1 MPNHKTLLFK
11 RTAQIARNF
20 GVEKSIGLQYVV
32 RKRRNFSSIPYR
44 PIVEYIFSNTCFG
57 GLEKHG
63 MYSDCHPPM
72 PRRTTYRAKP
82 RSYAY
87 KKPKY
92 AARPAY
98 TKRPARKYINKLG
111 IKD

>member
-1 MPNHKTLLFK
+1 
-11 RTAQIARNF
+11 
-20 GVEKSIGLQYVV
+20 
-32 RKRRNFSSIPYR
+32 
-44 PIVEYIFSNTCFG
+44 
-57 GLEKHG
+57 
-63 MYSDCHPPM
+63 M

>member
-1 MPNHKTLLFK
+1 MENVFRSP
-11 RTAQIARNF
+11 
-20 GVEKSIGLQYVV
+20 
-32 RKRRNFSSIPYR
+32 
-44 PIVEYIFSNTCFG
+44 
-57 GLEKHG
+57 
-63 MYSDCHPPM
+63 PPM

-82 RSYAY
+82 RSYAS

-111 IKD
+111 IKDQIYSQRTNLTFRVVGTLTNTRIISSGASESTDVQTGSTSGLGVNLLPIFLASANWN